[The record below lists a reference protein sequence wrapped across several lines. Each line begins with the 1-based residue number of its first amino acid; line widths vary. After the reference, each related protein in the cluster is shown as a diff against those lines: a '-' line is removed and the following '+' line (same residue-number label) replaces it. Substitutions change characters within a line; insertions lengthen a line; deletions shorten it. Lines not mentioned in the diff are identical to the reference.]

1 LGSIG
6 YARVSTTDQ
15 NSDLQHVALKAAG
28 CHRIF
33 TDHGVSGSRASR
45 PELNKMLKHLPGEGS
60 LYRTPPIP
68 SPGGGT
74 PWLRRFLP
82 SAAEEAGPDVVQ

>member
-1 LGSIG
+1 MGSIG

-45 PELNKMLKHLPGEGS
+45 PELNKMLKHLPGEG
-60 LYRTPPIP
+60 IP
-68 SPGGGT
+68 
-74 PWLRRFLP
+74 LP
-82 SAAEEAGPDVVQ
+82 DASYSESGWRDPVATAVPAIRS